1 MTTHI
6 AIGKPVNAA
15 EEWAFNFLNINLPD
29 HYYLITNV
37 EVYDDKGHPFEVDAV
52 VIGDYGVYMVDVKG
66 YQGELIASKDAWF
79 FKGRKIENPIG
90 KLNGNARI
98 LSSRCRKKIMHG
110 QHTPWCQATVFIT
123 GGEGGYID
131 IDLNGHN
138 ELPVYDQTK
147 IINALTKPEYL
158 SSHYDHKLLS
168 YQKDIALKA
177 LCDFKLLQKQESMLA
192 GYKKTTFLQKDGQ
205 VETWLVQP
213 VEDSLQFEYWMNLVD
228 LTGCKD
234 SVIDDLRDRF
244 KFEYSL
250 LSQLADIPEVPTVLN
265 HWDDGENLAMV
276 FSAIHGDR
284 LSDSILIGDTL
295 IKVIKSLTDAL
306 LMIEDK
312 GLNCRCLDA
321 ENLHVDDTGNVSIAS
336 VLKVIKSSYNFS
348 NNTSSLCLQFAE
360 IFHPMLFDNI
370 GDNQFVENS
379 TCLGID
385 GLGGWVNY
393 ALNNDEASL
402 SDLAELFEINSD
414 SSDLSVK
421 QIDVESLVAGD
432 VIADKYEL
440 KTCIG
445 RGSTSTVWRSRHLLG
460 EYDCS
465 LKILKD
471 IDGANELAL
480 SEFEV
485 LRSSFHPNIVRIF
498 DLDRL
503 PGTDTFFMIGQY
515 IDGETLCEIDSSNVA
530 FIWTYFKNILSA
542 LQYLHRINIL
552 HKDIKPRNI
561 IINKEKA
568 YLIDFNLSSHES
580 LLVGTMSYKDPLVKS
595 RGWTKFADIY
605 SLVVSFLEVVTG
617 EHPFANNDELPSSG
631 DLIALPSVIPGASD
645 KTRNRMQQ
653 ILNHEVDL
661 EAIPDYLAWF
671 GLSDTLDVEIPKPVS
686 EKWDIRDG
694 YVYKAAKSLIA
705 DDQARSRQVIVG
717 NILKEN
723 KLVGNKTTRG
733 SISAAISTLKTN
745 GVVEVYGKKIRLT
758 EDFRKSWKSLA
769 S

>member
-66 YQGELIASKDAWF
+66 YQGELIASKDAWS
-79 FKGRKIENPIG
+79 FKGRKVENPIG

-110 QHTPWCQATVFIT
+110 QHVPWCQGTAFIT

-131 IDLNGHN
+131 IDLNGHD
-138 ELPVYDQTK
+138 ELAVYDQTK
-147 IINALTKPEYL
+147 IIHALTKPEYL
-158 SSHYDHKLLS
+158 SSHYDHKLLP
-168 YQKDIALKA
+168 YQKDLALKA

-192 GYKKTTFLQKDGQ
+192 GYKKSTFLYKDGPIEAW
-205 VETWLVQP
+205 VVKP
-213 VEDSLQFEYWMNLVD
+213 IDDSLQFEYWMNLVD

-265 HWDDGENLAMV
+265 HWDDGENLALV
-276 FSAIHGDR
+276 YSAVQGDR
-284 LSDSILIGDTL
+284 LSDSILVGDKL
-295 IKVIKSLTDAL
+295 IKVIKSLVEAL

-312 GLNCRCLDA
+312 GLNCKCLDA
-321 ENLHVDDTGNVSIAS
+321 ECLHVDEAGNVSIAS
-336 VLKVIKSSYNFS
+336 ILKVIKSSYNLS
-348 NNTSSLCLQFAE
+348 DNTSSLSYQLAD
-360 IFHPMLFDNI
+360 IFHPMLFDNV

-379 TCLGID
+379 TCLIID
-385 GLGGWVNY
+385 GLGGWVNDT
-393 ALNNDEASL
+393 LNNDEANL
-402 SDLAELFEINSD
+402 TDLAELFEVKG
-414 SSDLSVK
+414 SSNDLAVQK
-421 QIDVESLVAGD
+421 IDAESLVSGD
-432 VIADKYEL
+432 VIANKYEL
-440 KTCIG
+440 ISCVG

-485 LRSSFHPNIVRIF
+485 LRSSYHPNIVRIF

-503 PGTDTFFMIGQY
+503 PGTDTFYMIGQY
-515 IDGETLCEIDSSNVA
+515 IDGETLCEVDTNDAAS
-530 FIWTYFKNILSA
+530 IWEYFKNTLSA

-561 IINKEKA
+561 IIDKEKA

-580 LLVGTMSYKDPLVKS
+580 LLVGTMSYKDPLVKT
-595 RGWTKFADIY
+595 RGWKKFSDIY
-605 SLVVSFLEVVTG
+605 SLVVSFLEVAIG
-617 EHPFANNDELPSSG
+617 EHPFSNNDELPSS
-631 DLIALPSVIPGASD
+631 DIVIALPSVIPGISD
-645 KTRNRMQQ
+645 KTRNRLQQ
-653 ILNHEVDL
+653 VLNHEVDL
-661 EAIPDYLAWF
+661 EAVPDYLAWF
-671 GLSDTLDVEIPKPVS
+671 GLSDTLDLEIPKPVLD
-686 EKWDIRDG
+686 KWDIREG
-694 YVYKAAKSLIA
+694 YAYKAAKSMIA
-705 DDQARSRQVIVG
+705 DSQARSRQVVVG
-717 NILKEN
+717 NIIKEN

-733 SISAAISTLKTN
+733 SISAAISTLKAN

-758 EDFRKSWKSLA
+758 EDFRESWKSLA
-769 S
+769 C